1 MIDATTARRMIAA
14 LLLFGLGSVP
24 AAAEPAQ
31 YEVDPDHFS
40 IGFLVDHAGYGKV
53 LGMFLEGSGSFTF
66 DEDARTLSDVRIVIR
81 TESVFTN
88 HEKRDDHLRSP
99 DFLNAD
105 EFPEMVFA
113 APGGTATGDR
123 TGRIDGTL
131 TLLGVSQPVS
141 LDVTWNKS
149 AEYPFGGGLF
159 SDKPYVTGI
168 SARGRFKRSA
178 FGMTYGIDG
187 DLVGDDVELI
197 LELEAQR
204 K

>member
-1 MIDATTARRMIAA
+1 MRRVANTIPALALSALIA
-14 LLLFGLGSVP
+14 GGSP

-31 YEVDPDHFS
+31 YEVDPNHFS
-40 IGFLVDHAGYGKV
+40 IGFLVDHAGFNKV

-66 DEDARTLSDVRIVIR
+66 DEQSRTLSDLRIVIQ
-81 TESVFTN
+81 TASVFTN
-88 HEKRDDHLRSP
+88 HEKRDEHLRSP

-105 EFPEMVFA
+105 EFSEMVFT
-113 APGGTATGDR
+113 APAGTATGDR
-123 TGRIDGTL
+123 AGRIDGTL

-149 AEYPFGGGLF
+149 ADYPFGGGLF

-168 SARGRFKRSA
+168 SARGSFKRSA
-178 FGMTYGIDG
+178 FGMTYGVDG

-197 LELEAQR
+197 IELEAQR